1 MMEARIFIYLGGLML
16 IHVGSADH
24 GNDHTTPP
32 APERD
37 VVLNT
42 HLPSDAPKSSN
53 TNPLPGESTT
63 THGHMNNAT
72 ARPSG
77 GNATKMEPTSASSN
91 PQKATNLTDDT
102 TWKPSVPTTLS
113 TQTPNTT
120 SHSHLNITHENPSAH
135 EPFSA
140 SSTLSSNTTTIE
152 PHPSTSS
159 ILALTTLGTSPTT
172 TQQSTTTIPATSPST
187 TTTTTTST
195 TSQTTTTSV
204 PSTQETRSKAPPLT
218 TIALQTHTSMKT
230 KLHPDTPS
238 QLNVNGETVQVHES
252 PRLDPLLA
260 GLVSAFVVSAVVIVL
275 LLFLKLRRRDNR
287 PEFRRLQDLPMDDM
301 MEETPLSMY
310 SY

>member
-16 IHVGSADH
+16 LHVGSADH
-24 GNDHTTPP
+24 GNDHTTQP

-37 VVLNT
+37 VVLST
-42 HLPSDAPKSSN
+42 HLPSIAPNSSN
-53 TNPLPGESTT
+53 PNPLTGESTT

-72 ARPSG
+72 AQPSG
-77 GNATKMEPTSASSN
+77 GNATEMEPTAASSN
-91 PQKATNLTDDT
+91 PQKATNLTDVT

-113 TQTPNTT
+113 TQSPNTT
-120 SHSHLNITHENPSAH
+120 SHNHLNITHENSTTH
-135 EPFSA
+135 QPFSA

-159 ILALTTLGTSPTT
+159 ILAPTTLRTSPTT
-172 TQQSTTTIPATSPST
+172 TQHSTTTIPATSPST
-187 TTTTTTST
+187 TTST
-195 TSQTTTTSV
+195 TSQTTTTTTP
-204 PSTQETRSKAPPLT
+204 PSKQETRSKAPPLT

-238 QLNVNGETVQVHES
+238 QLNVNGETVQVHDS